1 MANNVLTLGVIDLV
15 EPGKRGIA
23 LNQIVAR
30 RRVGHY
36 VGLRLGA
43 LLRAEGAAH
52 RSANRLPGGEI
63 LGPGVVAQLREPAR
77 DGADREFRS

>member
-23 LNQIVAR
+23 LNQMVAR

-36 VGLRLGA
+36 VGLSVDLLEEHGLEIFPRNVGDVEGTDKSLA
-43 LLRAEGAAH
+43 LA
-52 RSANRLPGGEI
+52 
-63 LGPGVVAQLREPAR
+63 
-77 DGADREFRS
+77 

>member
-36 VGLRLGA
+36 VGLSADLLEEHPLRPLG
-43 LLRAEGAAH
+43 G
-52 RSANRLPGGEI
+52 I
-63 LGPGVVAQLREPAR
+63 
-77 DGADREFRS
+77 DRQGQDA